1 MPNAQLDQ
9 FMHALIW
16 KAVPPIILVG
26 IGALLLRELLQWIE
40 RRSIR
45 AVRSSRN
52 QKRNEQNQE
61 QATMNVT
68 GDCAPLCPSCNG
80 AMIRRRVRRGSQIGK
95 EFWGCFGYPRCRGT
109 RAI

>member
-9 FMHALIW
+9 FMHAMFW
-16 KAVPPIILVG
+16 KGVPAIILAG
-26 IGALLLRELLQWIE
+26 IAVLVLRELLQWID

-45 AVRSSRN
+45 AVRFPRN
-52 QKRNEQNQE
+52 PKRNDRDQK
-61 QATMNVT
+61 QATMNLM
-68 GDCAPLCPSCNG
+68 GDTAPLCPSCNG
-80 AMIRRRVRRGSQIGK
+80 AMIRRRARRGSQIGK